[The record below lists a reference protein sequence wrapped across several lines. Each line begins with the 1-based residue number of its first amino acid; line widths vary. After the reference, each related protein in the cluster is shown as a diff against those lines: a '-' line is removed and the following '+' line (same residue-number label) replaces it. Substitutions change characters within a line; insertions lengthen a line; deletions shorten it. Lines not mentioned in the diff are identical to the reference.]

1 MPGAGRL
8 TKRAQNW
15 RKMWGELFANVIEI
29 EPPNAATPPLASRP
43 TGDDDTTE
51 DAVQDGAP
59 ESQVNHDKGNN
70 MFTILH
76 SHGFEIGG

>member
-29 EPPNAATPPLASRP
+29 EPPNAATPLLASRP
-43 TGDDDTTE
+43 AGDDDTME
-51 DAVQDGAP
+51 DTVQDGAA
-59 ESQVNHDKGNN
+59 ESQVKHDKGKI
-70 MFTILH
+70 FTV
-76 SHGFEIGG
+76 SHGSEIGG

>member
-29 EPPNAATPPLASRP
+29 EPPNAATPLLASRP
-43 TGDDDTTE
+43 TVDDDTTE
-51 DAVQDGAP
+51 DAVQDGAA
-59 ESQVNHDKGNN
+59 ESQVNHDKGNI
-70 MFTILH
+70 FTVPTGL
-76 SHGFEIGG
+76 